1 MQHLIANHF
10 GSFWGMPC
18 VKYKTRSVDLHTGVV
33 AVLGLLKKKK
43 SCDWILSLVLKMCHN
58 KNHNSFSP
66 FPPCSKT
73 QIWSQSF
80 SVIPLQPVYLTCGQV
95 SFLFLASE
103 SFHLSPKISTF
114 YHGAGTQLLWPMF
127 WFRPRAWLLF
137 KKVKLGKGR
146 KGRQNTPEIKLIENL
161 SKILMKGLF

>member
-1 MQHLIANHF
+1 M
-10 GSFWGMPC
+10 
-18 VKYKTRSVDLHTGVV
+18 
-33 AVLGLLKKKK
+33 
-43 SCDWILSLVLKMCHN
+43 SLVLKMCHN

-146 KGRQNTPEIKLIENL
+146 KGRQNTPEIKLIVNL
-161 SKILMKGLF
+161 SKILMKGLFKKASVSTESHKSLVSKSGITYLKKKKKKDRSHPSGYPI